1 MARRKKNPLGDFE
14 DALSSLGYGSQEGGD
29 SVTNIDNQDVVDTV
43 LDDPNDDIDNLDNPD
58 TNDVAE
64 DKDKDKNE
72 PGDPNAHDDNSDVP
86 DNILNNNTSTTT
98 DVNGEQ
104 DDVDNTVD
112 DNTVNDTDT
121 NQNVDPGEAEQ
132 IGAFFDA
139 FAEANGW
146 SVDDDEK
153 PKSVEDLVE
162 YIKDVVDENS
172 TPQYADDRIAQLD
185 QYVKNGGRFEDF
197 YQTQQKS
204 MSYDNIDME
213 DESNQKAVVRDYYKL
228 QGMSDEQINR
238 KIERYEDADMLEDE
252 ASDAVSYLKAY
263 EQHQQEMLLQ
273 QQEVQR
279 QQQEQQAAQFMNDL
293 TTSINNLTNIRGIAV
308 PKEDRKA
315 LYDYITRTDA
325 DGLTQYQKVFNGNLI
340 NNLIE
345 SAYFTMKGDSLLGE
359 AQRNGQ
365 TSAANKLRQMLK
377 HQTKNH
383 TSYNVGHEKQTQA
396 WDIASKYL

>member
-29 SVTNIDNQDVVDTV
+29 SVTNIDNQDVVDQI
-43 LDDPNDDIDNLDNPD
+43 LDDPNDDVDNLDNPD
-58 TNDVAE
+58 DDESTE
-64 DKDKDKNE
+64 DKDKDNKNVT
-72 PGDPNAHDDNSDVP
+72 GDPNAHDDNTDVP
-86 DNILNNNTSTTT
+86 DNILNNTSTTT
-98 DVNGEQ
+98 VDNNEQ
-104 DDVDNTVD
+104 DDDDDNNVVDNTD
-112 DNTVNDTDT
+112 DNQT
-121 NQNVDPGEAEQ
+121 VDPGEAEQ

-146 SVDDDEK
+146 SVTDDEK
-153 PKSVEDLVE
+153 PKSVEDLVD

-172 TPQYADDRIAQLD
+172 TPQYADDRIAKLD

-204 MSYDNIDME
+204 MSLDNVDME

-228 QGMSDEQINR
+228 QGMSDEQISR

-252 ASDAVSYLKAY
+252 AADALNYLKGY
-263 EQHQQEMLLQ
+263 EQQ
-273 QQEVQR
+273 QQEYLAQQQETQR
-279 QQQEQQAAQFMNDL
+279 QQQEQQAAQFMDDL
-293 TTSINNLTNIRGIAV
+293 TTSINGLTNIRGIAI

-315 LYDYITRTDA
+315 LFDYITRTDA
-325 DGLTQYQKVFNGNLI
+325 DGLTQYQKDFNGNLV
-340 NNLIE
+340 NNLLE
-345 SAYFTMKGDSLLGE
+345 SAYFTMKGDALLGE

-365 TSAANKLRQMLK
+365 TSAASKLRQMLK

-383 TSYNVGHEKQTQA
+383 TSYNVGHDKQPQA